1 MCGRLAAFLIV
12 AARAPLFVR
21 RVASRACGLVLWPP
35 AAAIAAAFRLRAVK
49 RATAIVLGPS
59 RASLPRGMGGRLAA
73 VVAVVAVRA
82 PTASG
87 RSAGLALRA
96 RAPSLPPPPLLPCEG
111 TRPSRHPSFT
121 RHGRPSGRCFARRC
135 AGADLR
141 QALGGRG
148 LRARAL
154 APRRRHRCCLQASG
168 RVAGRGNRAVTLC
181 ASLRP
186 SSFHCLAATWPLS
199 LRSSLFRR
207 RLREGARRA
216 WLCGRMPRASRRC
229 HCFRVRGR
237 GHRSIPRSH
246 GVRGRLAAV
255 VAVVAVRAPISVTC
269 AAGGACGLAPWPP
282 AADIAAAFRLR
293 AVKRAT
299 ASVLG
304 PSALLLQGHQAFSAS
319 RPPGRC
325 CYGRRCSGADCV

>member
-1 MCGRLAAFLIV
+1 M
-12 AARAPLFVR
+12 RAH
-21 RVASRACGLVLWPP
+21 
-35 AAAIAAAFRLRAVK
+35 
-49 RATAIVLGPS
+49 
-59 RASLPRGMGGRLAA
+59 
-73 VVAVVAVRA
+73 
-82 PTASG
+82 
-87 RSAGLALRA
+87 
-96 RAPSLPPPPLLPCEG
+96 APSLPPLPLLPCEG
-111 TRPSRHPSFT
+111 TRPSLHPSFARRT
-121 RHGRPSGRCFARRC
+121 RPSGRCCCGRRC
-135 AGADLR
+135 SGADLR
-141 QALGGRG
+141 HVRGGRG

-154 APRRRHRCCLQASG
+154 ASRRRHRCCLQASG
-168 RVAGRGNRAVTLC
+168 REEGHGKRAGALC
-181 ASLRP
+181 ASSSRP
-186 SSFHCLAATWPLS
+186 SSFQCLAAAWPLL

-207 RLREGARRA
+207 RLRVGGRRA